1 MLSRREF
8 IVAGAGAAATLAGT
22 AAVGQTKPAP
32 VALKKA
38 IKYGMIGAGDSVL
51 AKFELAKKC
60 GFAGV
65 EMDSPS
71 GVDREAAK
79 KAAAATGVVI
89 HGVIDSQHWGLPL
102 SHPDETVRDKG
113 YAAMVTA
120 IEDAGFYG
128 TATTMLLVP
137 GVVNKDVT
145 YDQCWERSTALVKKA
160 IPLAEK
166 AKTPIAIE
174 TVWNGFIT
182 KPEQMVK
189 YVDQFESKWVGAYFD
204 ASNMIKFGV
213 SSADW
218 IRALGKRMLKFDFKG
233 YSVAKAKEKG
243 NDEAGFGVG
252 IGEGDENWPEVL
264 KAVAEVGYAGEFFTA
279 EVKGG
284 DEKWLLD
291 VSARMDTILGK

>member
-8 IVAGAGAAATLAGT
+8 LAAGAAVGV
-22 AAVGQTKPAP
+22 AAAFGQAAPAPKP

-38 IKYGMIGAGDSVL
+38 IKYAMIGGKLSVL
-51 AKFELAKKC
+51 EKFQLAKKC

-65 EMDSPS
+65 EVDSPS
-71 GVDREAAK
+71 GLDREAAK
-79 KAAAATGVVI
+79 KAAAETGVVI
-89 HGVIDSQHWGLPL
+89 HGVLDSQHWGSPL
-102 SHPDETVRDKG
+102 SHPDEKVRDKG
-113 YAAMVTA
+113 FAALTTA
-120 IEDAGFYG
+120 LDDAGFYG
-128 TATTMLLVP
+128 TCTTMLLVP

-145 YDQCWERSTALVKKA
+145 FDQCWERSTALLKKA

-166 AKTPIAIE
+166 AKVPIAIE

-189 YVDQFESKWVGAYFD
+189 YVDQFESPWVGAYFD

-233 YSVAKAKEKG
+233 YSKALAKEKG
-243 NDEAGFGVG
+243 NDGAGFGAK
-252 IGEGDENWPEVL
+252 IGEGDEDWPEVL
-264 KAVAEVGYAGEFFTA
+264 KALAEVGYKGEFFTA
-279 EVKGG
+279 EVGGG

-291 VSARMDTILGK
+291 VSARMDKILGK

>member
-8 IVAGAGAAATLAGT
+8 LATSAAVAAT
-22 AAVGQTKPAP
+22 AAFAADSPKP

-38 IKYGMIGAGDSVL
+38 IKYSMIVGQLSVL
-51 AKFELAKKC
+51 EKFQLAKKC

-71 GVDREAAK
+71 GVNREEAK
-79 KAAAATGVVI
+79 KAATETGVVI
-89 HGVIDSQHWGLPL
+89 HGVIDSQHWGSPL
-102 SHPDETVRDKG
+102 SHPDEKVREKG
-113 YAAMVTA
+113 FAALTTA
-120 IEDAGFYG
+120 LDDAGFYG
-128 TATTMLLVP
+128 TCTTMLLVP

-166 AKTPIAIE
+166 AKVPIAIE

-204 ASNMIKFGV
+204 ISNMIKFGV
-213 SSADW
+213 PPAEW
-218 IRALGKRMLKFDFKG
+218 IRKLGKRMLKFDFKG
-233 YSVAKAKEKG
+233 YSKALAKEKG
-243 NDEAGFGVG
+243 NDGAGFGVG
-252 IGEGDENWPEVL
+252 IGEGDEDWPEVL
-264 KAVAEVGYAGEFFTA
+264 KAVAEVGYTGEFFTA
-279 EVKGG
+279 EVRGG

-291 VSARMDTILGK
+291 VSARMDKILGK